1 MSVSI
6 RVRVIGL
13 VLGIGV
19 SYRVRVM
26 GLVLG
31 IG

>member
-13 VLGIGV
+13 VFVIGV
-19 SYRVRVM
+19 SYRVMVI